1 VREFSAASTANTS
14 GPRRSPG
21 QDRWLSSG
29 TPQANALLSK
39 CSDLIEISTAV
50 QPADSWGERLK
61 RWAVGVRWT
70 SEMEA
75 DLQGARKD
83 MAHARKRLA
92 EHARRTLGQPQVE
105 LFGHGEAGEAT
116 GH

>member
-1 VREFSAASTANTS
+1 
-14 GPRRSPG
+14 
-21 QDRWLSSG
+21 
-29 TPQANALLSK
+29 
-39 CSDLIEISTAV
+39 
-50 QPADSWGERLK
+50 
-61 RWAVGVRWT
+61 
-70 SEMEA
+70 MEA